1 MNPLTND
8 LIRGAE
14 LIVGDRKAQRIKER
28 QNRRAEEA
36 ALFADEQRRLGNQ
49 GTQAYMPDTDLL
61 DKAVVDPFGEMQD
74 ELQTYRADDR
84 GFTEDEETGVVRR
97 ETFEELRGEPV
108 TMAPKSAVVDAL
120 AQLQRGTAQYGYDA
134 FPGAAN
140 VEGRLEDALTPNR
153 AAEASLVSEMVRRD
167 QANQNPLRQA
177 YSNIAAQ
184 IEAEAMLRGDMSRS
198 GMETLERT
206 GQIAQLG
213 NSGALKGEETS
224 KFLVQDPIMG
234 YADTRLTPGE
244 TVYTD
249 PRTGAPI
256 ASQGPEIPAHMLM
269 QSAAPN
275 NMGSR
280 DQLNAPMSATDWAI
294 ARQPNFRSS
303 ESGSSFGDY
312 PQVDITLETTNMA
325 NKLKELSQNPV
336 YSGMPQVG
344 SNIRSLGEYEEVV
357 NYIVNQ
363 AQQNRIPL
371 RVRGEEGASQP
382 RPSINPG
389 AAEVANLLLK
399 TSGDEERFAN
409 ALVQLEV
416 AKQRGLNE
424 QQSGAYAQRTPLQGP
439 SPLGAPQVEYDAAE
453 ALNNKAGAAPLA
465 QIPKGSKI
473 GVREAGAN
481 RPKGSPQTKGLKD
494 LSIVAELKKR
504 GEKPFIGAVR
514 GEVKPTGRGM
524 YSGRDEIATRENSMR
539 QILENAGKREAKD
552 RRENP
557 MQIRR
562 KKGREDDIYYDKVG
576 DLRDKQ
582 VRTYVARKRAE
593 EANRKRAEQ
602 ADTII
607 SSLPPTAL
615 RSIFPR
621 GSR

>member
-1 MNPLTND
+1 VNPLTND

-28 QNRRAEEA
+28 QNKRAEEA

-84 GFTEDEETGVVRR
+84 GFTEDEDTGVIRR

-120 AQLQRGTAQYGYDA
+120 AQLQKGTAQYGYDA
-134 FPGAAN
+134 FPGAAD
-140 VEGRLEDALTPNR
+140 VEGRLEDSITPNR

-184 IEAEAMLRGDMSRS
+184 IEAERMLRGDMTRS

-213 NSGALKGEETS
+213 NSGALKGEEAS

-256 ASQGPEIPAHMLM
+256 AAQGPEIPPHMLM
-269 QSAAPN
+269 QAASPN
-275 NMGSR
+275 NMGTR
-280 DQLNAPMSATDWAI
+280 DGLNAPMSAADWAI
-294 ARQPNFRSS
+294 ARQPNYRPS
-303 ESGSSFGDY
+303 ETGSSFGDY

-325 NKLKELSQNPV
+325 NKLKELSQNPA

-363 AQQNRIPL
+363 AKQNRIPL
-371 RVRGEEGASQP
+371 RVRGEEGKPQP

-389 AAEVANLLLK
+389 AEEVANLLLK

-439 SPLGAPQVEYDAAE
+439 SPLGAPQVAYDAAE
-453 ALNNKAGAAPLA
+453 ALNNQGGAAPLA
-465 QIPKGSKI
+465 KIPKGSKI
-473 GVREAGAN
+473 KVREAGAE
-481 RPKGSPQTKGLKD
+481 RPMGSPQTKGLKE
-494 LSIVAELKKR
+494 LGIVAELKRR
-504 GEKPFIGAVR
+504 GEKPYIGAVR
-514 GEVKPTGRGM
+514 GEEKPTGRGM
-524 YSGRDEIATRENSMR
+524 YFGRDEIDTRETRIAQLKENIRKRGQGPNPIR
-539 QILENAGKREAKD
+539 QAEYRDEMGK
-552 RRENP
+552 
-557 MQIRR
+557 
-562 KKGREDDIYYDKVG
+562 
-576 DLRDKQ
+576 LRDKQ

-593 EANRKRAEQ
+593 DAQRRRAEQ
-602 ADTII
+602 ASEII
-607 SSLPPTAL
+607 SRLPPSAL
-615 RSIFPR
+615 QTRLPR
-621 GSR
+621 RA